1 MQWIHGPLG
10 VDSGASLLLALVL
23 VGGVA
28 WTLHQLAEDPGI
40 RLGRRL
46 SAET

>member
-1 MQWIHGPLG
+1 
-10 VDSGASLLLALVL
+10 VDGGASLLLALVL

-28 WTLHQLAEDPGI
+28 WTLHQPAEEPGI